1 MPIDFYYA
9 PGSGPC
15 RFIELTAKTLGV
27 NLNYKEL
34 DLMVKKEHLTP
45 EFIKINPQ
53 HCIPTI
59 VDNGF
64 ALWESP
70 VIATYLVEAYGKT
83 DSLYPKDPKKKAAV
97 DQRLY
102 FNNGVL
108 YQRLA
113 DYYYPIIWGNA
124 TPDPQKYKKV
134 EEALQFLDTFLGADE
149 YVAGDSLTLADFAI
163 ATTLS
168 TFDVAKLDRSAYK
181 NVSRWYKMLQTSVP
195 AFEEINGLEKL
206 TKMFDA
212 IAKKAKS

>member
-1 MPIDFYYA
+1 MSIDFYYS

-15 RFIELTAKTLGV
+15 RFIELTAKILDI
-27 NLNYKEL
+27 NLNYKKL
-34 DLMVKKEHLTP
+34 DLLGKKDHLAP
-45 EFIKINPQ
+45 EFVKINPQ

-70 VIATYLVEAYGKT
+70 VIASYLVQTYGKD
-83 DSLYPKDPKKKAAV
+83 DSLYPKDIKKRAAV

-113 DYYYPIIWGNA
+113 DYYYPIIWA
-124 TPDPQKYKKV
+124 SASPDPEKFKKV
-134 EEALQFLDTFLGADE
+134 EEALQFLDTFLSESE
-149 YVAGDSLTLADFAI
+149 YVAGDTLTLADLAI
-163 ATTLS
+163 STTLS

-181 NVSRWYKMLQTSVP
+181 NVTKWYNILQSSVP
-195 AFEEINGLEKL
+195 GFEELNGLETL
-206 TKMFDA
+206 TKMFDE
-212 IAKKAKS
+212 IIKKK